1 MGINGEFYP
10 WRRFF
15 ARTLDLSIYN
25 ALWSIFL
32 IFVFHVN
39 LAAISNMERIFN
51 SFMAIF
57 IMLLLE
63 PLWLNLSG
71 TTPGKAV
78 FGIKIEKPEG
88 EKLSYLDGFQRT
100 WKVIGAGMGYNI
112 PIYNLVRMWKS
123 YKKCIQN
130 ESQPWDEGLSYTI
143 KDTKV
148 YRSVIF
154 VAAHAIVFAVLA
166 TAMSAQLLPPNRGDL
181 TVAEFVENYNY
192 YAKYYGIDFGNKYLN
207 KDGKWAE
214 KKFDGTA
221 YLNIGLLDTPDYN
234 FITENG
240 YVTGLFFEVQS
251 ENNRGWIHPYD
262 VHMFLTSMSLAG
274 AQKDMGLFSKIPKQ
288 ILVQI
293 NNNLFRD
300 FNYTVAGIE
309 IENKVNLKGY
319 LDGSWEILIPSE
331 NEGENYFN
339 LRFSVNKV
347 K

>member
-1 MGINGEFYP
+1 MGG
-10 WRRFF
+10 
-15 ARTLDLSIYN
+15 
-25 ALWSIFL
+25 
-32 IFVFHVN
+32 
-39 LAAISNMERIFN
+39 
-51 SFMAIF
+51 
-57 IMLLLE
+57 
-63 PLWLNLSG
+63 
-71 TTPGKAV
+71 
-78 FGIKIEKPEG
+78 
-88 EKLSYLDGFQRT
+88 
-100 WKVIGAGMGYNI
+100 
-112 PIYNLVRMWKS
+112 
-123 YKKCIQN
+123 
-130 ESQPWDEGLSYTI
+130 
-143 KDTKV
+143 
-148 YRSVIF
+148 
-154 VAAHAIVFAVLA
+154 
-166 TAMSAQLLPPNRGDL
+166 
-181 TVAEFVENYNY
+181 
-192 YAKYYGIDFGNKYLN
+192 
-207 KDGKWAE
+207 